1 MSSSD
6 QESISRRSYPGHAET
21 VSSCNANASTSSSP
35 SVGPVKVVALATVV
49 STTSSTTTAT
59 TTALATGAPHPVP
72 LSTNTTSGSGSNG
85 NNNNTVNKKH
95 NLGYRLRRLLF
106 PQLRSTTGTT
116 LSKHKTGKD
125 VENNEN
131 QVRIPSQI
139 SHFSRKRISQ

>member
-21 VSSCNANASTSSSP
+21 QMTVSSCNGNASTSSSSP
-35 SVGPVKVVALATVV
+35 SAGAVKVVALATVV
-49 STTSSTTTAT
+49 STTSSSTTAT
-59 TTALATGAPHPVP
+59 TTALPTGAPLPVP
-72 LSTNTTSGSGSNG
+72 LSGSSSNG
-85 NNNNTVNKKH
+85 NNNNSSSVNKKH

-116 LSKHKTGKD
+116 LSKHKAGKD

-131 QVRIPSQI
+131 QVRSLW
-139 SHFSRKRISQ
+139 